1 MMANNKLARLR
12 EKIAKAL
19 LVHVTNR
26 WLFLRNSRNGPNL
39 KRILV
44 IYVASPM
51 KVMYRSRVNS
61 VSAGGFCVIV

>member
-12 EKIAKAL
+12 EKMTKAL

>member
-1 MMANNKLARLR
+1 MMANNKLARLK
-12 EKIAKAL
+12 EKMTKAL

-51 KVMYRSRVNS
+51 KVMYWSRVNS